1 MWKIGYQY
9 RYVRNETTR
18 GGIPKCLHS
27 NKSDKYEIGQNIS
40 STDSHMHAQRWYYL
54 NFQFIS

>member
-9 RYVRNETTR
+9 QYVRNETTR

-27 NKSDKYEIGQNIS
+27 NKSDKYEIG
-40 STDSHMHAQRWYYL
+40 
-54 NFQFIS
+54 